1 LNRAQLALRLGW
13 RPGEA
18 RSGWSPRTI
27 VRIEGGERGLRDA
40 GEVVVMARGL
50 ELSAEDLSA
59 AARAGGWR
67 AAGVGAQGGTGGEEE
82 FTLDERDLVAVLARL
97 LAQQEEQTAL
107 LRRLVAAV
115 TGGAEAPA
123 AGEPGQPGEPG
134 GLEEPGGLG
143 ELDPPVSARS
153 PEARRA
159 ASGPAGRRRAQRD
172 GRRG

>member
-27 VRIEGGERGLRDA
+27 VRIEAGERGLRDA

-59 AARAGGWR
+59 AARGGGWT
-67 AAGVGAQGGTGGEEE
+67 AVGVGAQGRAGDEEE
-82 FTLDERDLVAVLARL
+82 FALDGLDLVALLARL

-115 TGGAEAPA
+115 TGGTEAPA
-123 AGEPGQPGEPG
+123 AGEPGDAGESGQPEKF
-134 GLEEPGGLG
+134 E
-143 ELDPPVSARS
+143 ELDPPVST
-153 PEARRA
+153 PPPGPQPA
-159 ASGPAGRRRAQRD
+159 APGPDGRRRRQRQ